1 MLIKSNG
8 ERRYDIGDIIQD
20 RYNGNIYILSI
31 RKAKGEEEKRKY
43 GEEGYIYGIRIVVGG
58 EEEEGWIY
66 EEGDIDI
73 VREIIKD
80 KVEREEYRVYD
91 GDRYEFSIIPKSK
104 RGI

>member
-31 RKAKGEEEKRKY
+31 RKANEVS
-43 GEEGYIYGIRIVVGG
+43 EEGYIYGLRIAIGG

-66 EEGDIDI
+66 EEGDIEI
-73 VREIIKD
+73 IREIIED
-80 KVEREEYRVYD
+80 KVNKGEYKVYD
-91 GDRYEFSIIPKSK
+91 GDRYEFSIIEKSR

>member
-31 RKAKGEEEKRKY
+31 RKAN
-43 GEEGYIYGIRIVVGG
+43 EEGYIYGLRLAVGG

-66 EEGDIDI
+66 EEGDIEI
-73 VREIIKD
+73 VREIIED

-91 GDRYEFSIIPKSK
+91 GDRYEFCIIPKSR

>member
-31 RKAKGEEEKRKY
+31 RKANEVS
-43 GEEGYIYGIRIVVGG
+43 EEGYIYGIRLAVGG

-66 EEGDIDI
+66 EEGDIEKL
-73 VREIIKD
+73 REIIED

-91 GDRYEFSIIPKSK
+91 GDRYEFSIIPKSI